1 MKDMENKWFELRY
14 DPRLKLERPYLFV
27 EYDQLPAPVQEEFEF
42 ACQRVCAQIPD
53 KIKEFERK
61 YLQIYESLKEAKDE
75 EFFAFMDE
83 LNEISS
89 IICDLNLLYLHIEG
103 TYLSGS
109 VHM

>member
-1 MKDMENKWFELRY
+1 MEQRWFELRY
-14 DPRLKLERPYLFV
+14 DPRLKLKRPYLYV
-27 EYDQLPAPVQEEFEF
+27 EYEDLPVSVQEEFEF

-53 KIKEFERK
+53 RIKEFEQK
-61 YLQIYESLKEAKDE
+61 YLQIYEALKEAKDE
-75 EFFAFMDE
+75 EFFLLMDQ